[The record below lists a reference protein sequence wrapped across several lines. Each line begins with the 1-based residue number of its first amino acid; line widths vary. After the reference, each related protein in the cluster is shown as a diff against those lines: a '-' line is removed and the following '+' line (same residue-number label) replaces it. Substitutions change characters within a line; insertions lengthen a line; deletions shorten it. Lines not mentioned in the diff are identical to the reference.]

1 MIFLK
6 NKDFILEFFMDV
18 INVIDFLV
26 NFELILVEEVWIF
39 KYLVMYIVIK
49 FVCFRNVFV
58 FFVIDEVQNFFEYF
72 DGRKVFDKLNREGC
86 FNWVNIISG
95 I

>member
-49 FVCFRNVFV
+49 FVVLGIFLFFLLLMKFRIF
-58 FFVIDEVQNFFEYF
+58 
-72 DGRKVFDKLNREGC
+72 LNILMVEK
-86 FNWVNIISG
+86 FLIS
-95 I
+95 

>member
-1 MIFLK
+1 MFFSIFEVCVLLRSDMIFLK

-39 KYLVMYIVIK
+39 KYLIYVW
-49 FVCFRNVFV
+49 FVS
-58 FFVIDEVQNFFEYF
+58 
-72 DGRKVFDKLNREGC
+72 VFDLWG
-86 FNWVNIISG
+86 G
-95 I
+95 IYWYYWKNS